1 MAVNQCLVDTNVLL
15 RALDRQHQLC
25 RVARRAMINLRRH
38 NYNLFLTAQ
47 NLIEFWAVAT
57 RPVDA
62 NGLGMSTQ
70 WSAAQLTRIKRFFSI
85 LPDTADMFAEW
96 ERIVIQQEVS
106 GKKAHDARLVAS
118 MKVYDITKIL
128 TFNSADF
135 SRFPDITIIEPQKLS
150 PLQK

>member
-1 MAVNQCLVDTNVLL
+1 VAVKRCLVDTNVLL

-25 RVARRAMINLRRH
+25 SAARRAMINLRRQ
-38 NYNLFLTAQ
+38 NYDLYLTAQ

-70 WSAAQLTRIKRFFSI
+70 WSAAQLTRMKRFFSI
-85 LPDTADMFAEW
+85 LSDTGDIVTEW

-118 MKVYDITKIL
+118 MKVHGITEIL
-128 TFNSADF
+128 TFNGADF
-135 SRFPDITIIEPQKLS
+135 SRYLGITIIDPQKLS
-150 PLQK
+150 SVDK

>member
-1 MAVNQCLVDTNVLL
+1 
-15 RALDRQHQLC
+15 
-25 RVARRAMINLRRH
+25 MISLRRQ
-38 NYNLFLTAQ
+38 NYNLVLTGQ

-70 WSAAQLTRIKRFFSI
+70 WSAAQLTRMKRFFSV
-85 LPDTADMFAEW
+85 LPDTADVFAEW
-96 ERIVIQQEVS
+96 ERIVIQQQVS

-118 MKVYDITKIL
+118 MKVHGIANIL

-135 SRFPDITIIEPQKLS
+135 SRYPDIKIFEPQKLS
-150 PLQK
+150 PLEK